1 MYKPDVPSICTP
13 NLLQLTCRRLT
24 PQEVR
29 KTGFSDISSLNLFI
43 YVLGKAGLSSSVYI
57 LVNTSNFLLST
68 RFKLSWWAVCFRFA
82 LPAAI
87 WFILWMGSISRN
99 SSGVRFTVSFV
110 YCTACV
116 FVETNAKFLRRR
128 FVSTLQTQTYFRC
141 ITNNGTSSEIFYLR
155 NTVCIVQWN
164 LDSNVG
170 PRDLENLF
178 AMPRFRYIEVLFH
191 IFYYHW
197 GKENRSSYRGH
208 RSIEFVISRFHCTG
222 SRRTA
227 VKCCGQILLLWTLY
241 TNELNVF

>member
-1 MYKPDVPSICTP
+1 MYKPDVPSICTA

-29 KTGFSDISSLNLFI
+29 KIGFSDISSLNLFI

-68 RFKLSWWAVCFRFA
+68 RFKLSWWAVCFRFP

-87 WFILWMGSISRN
+87 WFILWMGSISIN
-99 SSGVRFTVSFV
+99 SSGFRFTVSFV
-110 YCTACV
+110 YFTACV

-128 FVSTLQTQTYFRC
+128 FVSSLQTQTYFRC
-141 ITNNGTSSEIFYLR
+141 ITNNCTSSEIFYLR
-155 NTVCIVQWN
+155 NMYSTVAPWYN
-164 LDSNVG
+164 EG

-191 IFYYHW
+191 IFYSYW

-222 SRRTA
+222 PRRTA
-227 VKCCGQILLLWTLY
+227 VKCCGQILLLWTLHKW
-241 TNELNVF
+241 T